1 MDSCLSQGRGETIAS
16 TDRDV
21 GCWPRQLVTH
31 AEERCGEVAFVDPDL
46 WLQGSRNL
54 SVCVHIYIYIY
65 MCTSQFIC
73 VNSYYAQKDIHTMKH
88 IRM

>member
-65 MCTSQFIC
+65 IC
-73 VNSYYAQKDIHTMKH
+73 ARVNLYASIVTMHRKTY
-88 IRM
+88 IQ